1 MRSASPEVAARRAVL
16 VVEDDRRTS
25 VLLRS
30 HLESAGYQASAVGA
44 TAEAL
49 ERLRRQMPDLV
60 LLGAGAGGGDDLP
73 LLAEIRAVSDV
84 PLIVVGP
91 GESDEAVARALELG
105 ADDYVTAPFS
115 QRELLGRV
123 RAVIRRAEMPPPV
136 AKREVRV
143 DDGLRIDFARHAA
156 VAGGREVRLRPTEYR
171 LLYHLVNNAG
181 RVLSHATLLAKVW
194 GFEYRDH
201 SHYLRLYI
209 NYLRHKIEPDPA
221 NPRYIFTERGAGY
234 RFKEF

>member
-1 MRSASPEVAARRAVL
+1 
-16 VVEDDRRTS
+16 
-25 VLLRS
+25 
-30 HLESAGYQASAVGA
+30 
-44 TAEAL
+44 
-49 ERLRRQMPDLV
+49 
-60 LLGAGAGGGDDLP
+60 
-73 LLAEIRAVSDV
+73 
-84 PLIVVGP
+84 
-91 GESDEAVARALELG
+91 
-105 ADDYVTAPFS
+105 
-115 QRELLGRV
+115 
-123 RAVIRRAEMPPPV
+123 MPPPV

-143 DDGLRIDFARHAA
+143 DDDLRIDFARHAA

-201 SHYLRLYI
+201 SHYLRLYV
-209 NYLRHKIEPDPA
+209 NYLRRKIEPDPA